1 MNIPSNLPEVDLEN
15 HLEDEEVKEVLRS
28 GTDLRQYSQQI
39 EEQLKD
45 VENESIRDYIKE
57 SQNIVSLHNQILACD
72 EILETMENM
81 LVGFKSD
88 LGSISSE
95 IVYLQ
100 KKSVVMSQQLH
111 NRQAVRGQLSQFIDD
126 IAVPESLITGIM
138 DTPATDK
145 EFMNH
150 LKVLNHKISF
160 VKEQGAKN
168 VKCCNDV
175 VDVLE
180 HLKIKAVTKIRAAL
194 LEHISKLRKA
204 TANYQIPQNAMLK
217 YTFLFEFAYANERTV
232 ASDVCSEYI
241 DTMGKIYFS
250 YFKSYS
256 SHLTKLIYENAATK
270 DDLMGNDDS
279 GSRGL
284 FHKSSLK
291 QKNTLFTIGSRAEV
305 LTSQL
310 EAPIIVPHAALKAN
324 QRFPYEALFRTEQY
338 ALVDNACREF
348 LFITEFFGFKGKIAL
363 DVFSQI
369 LGRTLSLFVKNLE
382 TYVATSFDTISLY
395 LCVQLVLRYQMLCHK
410 RAVPALDSYWDT
422 LQSILWPRIEY
433 VFRLNIQSVK
443 DCDVMKSET
452 ELRPHYIAR
461 RYAEFSGAMVSI
473 SETYPSEMVTRLLA
487 QLLEEVEL
495 FLLRAAG
502 VYGLRSQ
509 QLIFLINNYDM
520 ILGVLTE
527 KAGENCKEVGT
538 IRKLLQNYSTEFVEE
553 VLSPHF
559 GGIIQYVKEVEPNGE
574 DADFIKKQEDK
585 ALHLTEMFSA
595 RWKDAIAAMSKEMLS
610 SFPNLVTGSSLLQ
623 MALARLLQVY
633 EKFLKLVT
641 PSVRA
646 KLVNIHLVKVEIKKY
661 KNNF

>member
-1 MNIPSNLPEVDLEN
+1 MSTDNIREVDLES

-28 GTDLRQYSQQI
+28 GTDLRQYSKQI

-72 EILETMENM
+72 DILERMENM
-81 LVGFKSD
+81 LIGFKSD

-100 KKSVVMSQQLH
+100 KKSVFMSQQLH
-111 NRQAVRGQLSQFIDD
+111 NRQAIRGQLSQFIDD
-126 IAVPESLITGIM
+126 IVVPESLITGIL
-138 DTPATDK
+138 DTPVTDK
-145 EFMNH
+145 EFTNQ
-150 LKVLNHKISF
+150 LKILNHKISF
-160 VKEQGAKN
+160 VKDQSAKE

-175 VDVLE
+175 VGVLE
-180 HLKIKAVTKIRAAL
+180 NLKIKAVTKIRACL

-217 YTFLFEFAYANERTV
+217 YTFLFEFTYANERTV
-232 ASDVCSEYI
+232 ATEICNEYI

-256 SHLTKLIYENAATK
+256 SHLSKLVFESAATK
-270 DDLMGNDDS
+270 DDLMGHDETS
-279 GSRGL
+279 SRSM

-310 EAPIIVPHAALKAN
+310 EAPIIVPHAAQKAD
-324 QRFPYEALFRTEQY
+324 QRFSYEALFRTEQY

-348 LFITEFFGFKGKIAL
+348 IFITEFFGFKAKIAL

-369 LGRTLSLFVKNLE
+369 WGRTLTLIVKNLVL
-382 TYVATSFDTISLY
+382 YVATSFDTISLY

-410 RAVPALDSYWDT
+410 RAVPALDSYWDS
-422 LQSILWPRIEY
+422 LQNIFWPRIDY
-433 VFRLNIQSVK
+433 VFRLNIQSIK
-443 DCDVMKSET
+443 DCDATKFGNEM
-452 ELRPHYIAR
+452 RPHYIAR

-502 VYGLRSQ
+502 VFSLRSQ

-520 ILGVLTE
+520 ILSVLSE
-527 KAGENCKEVGT
+527 KTGENCKEVGT
-538 IRKLLQNYSTEFVEE
+538 LRKLLQNNSSEYVEE

-559 GGIIQYVKEVEPNGE
+559 GGIIQFVKEVEPYAE
-574 DADFIKKQEDK
+574 DPEFIKKQEGK
-585 ALHLTEMFSA
+585 SLHLAEMFSA
-595 RWKDAIAAMSKEMLS
+595 RWKDNISSLNKEMLS

-623 MALARLLQVY
+623 MALGRLLQVY
-633 EKFLKLVT
+633 ERFLKLVT

-661 KNNF
+661 KTNF